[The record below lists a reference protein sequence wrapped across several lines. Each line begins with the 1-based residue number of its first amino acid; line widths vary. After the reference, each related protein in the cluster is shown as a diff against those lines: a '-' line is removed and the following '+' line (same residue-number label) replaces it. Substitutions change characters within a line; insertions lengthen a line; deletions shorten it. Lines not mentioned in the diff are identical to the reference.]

1 MKLVAFAAT
10 NHGASINRMLV
21 EHAAET
27 FVEEFAP
34 KTDIEYI
41 DLNDFEMPIFS
52 PERRKS
58 DGVHPHAQAFFDK
71 MGEADVIMMSLAE
84 YNGSFTAAFK
94 NIFDWAS
101 SIDMSVFHKRP
112 TLVMAASPGP
122 RGAQHVLNTMVEVG
136 PFFGADIKA
145 SLSVP
150 SFAKTFDK
158 EQKKLVSGELS
169 LELRTALSKLGEAAA

>member
-1 MKLVAFAAT
+1 M
-10 NHGASINRMLV
+10 V

-27 FVEEFAP
+27 YVAEFAP
-34 KTDIEYI
+34 SADIEYV

-52 PERRKS
+52 PERRS
-58 DGVHPHAQAFFDK
+58 AHGIHPLAQAFFDK

-101 SIDMSVFHKRP
+101 SIDMCVFHKCP
-112 TLVMAASPGP
+112 TLVLAASPGP

-136 PFFGADIKA
+136 PFFGADVKG

-150 SFAKTFDK
+150 SFDKTFDIA
-158 EQKKLVSGELS
+158 QKKLVSDDLSRNLRVELN
-169 LELRTALSKLGEAAA
+169 KLNQVSA